1 MARTNS
7 RTAFPLRD
15 VVNTFQ
21 KAFTDAPAK
30 VKVPCRRPPSGSR
43 AAGTPEKRHPRS
55 GPVSR
60 PGPPAPPPPS
70 YTPAALRCSPIRTQV
85 LDIYIG
91 AALLTIVLQFAY
103 ASLVGTFPFNSFLA
117 GVFCCAGSAVL
128 TLCLRLQISSGQ
140 LDMPVD
146 RAFVEYALAMVVLFL
161 ACFCYL
167 G

>member
-1 MARTNS
+1 
-7 RTAFPLRD
+7 
-15 VVNTFQ
+15 
-21 KAFTDAPAK
+21 
-30 VKVPCRRPPSGSR
+30 
-43 AAGTPEKRHPRS
+43 
-55 GPVSR
+55 
-60 PGPPAPPPPS
+60 
-70 YTPAALRCSPIRTQV
+70 
-85 LDIYIG
+85 
-91 AALLTIVLQFAY
+91 VLQFAY

-161 ACFCYL
+161 VCFCYL

>member
-1 MARTNS
+1 LTPAIRQPS
-7 RTAFPLRD
+7 RGDPGEETSSIR
-15 VVNTFQ
+15 
-21 KAFTDAPAK
+21 
-30 VKVPCRRPPSGSR
+30 
-43 AAGTPEKRHPRS
+43 
-55 GPVSR
+55 PVSQSPVLDR
-60 PGPPAPPPPS
+60 PPAPPPPS

>member
-1 MARTNS
+1 MLTPAIRQPSRGDPGEETSSIRPSLPSWTAR
-7 RTAFPLRD
+7 
-15 VVNTFQ
+15 
-21 KAFTDAPAK
+21 
-30 VKVPCRRPPSGSR
+30 
-43 AAGTPEKRHPRS
+43 
-55 GPVSR
+55 
-60 PGPPAPPPPS
+60 PPPPS

>member
-30 VKVPCRRPPSGSR
+30 VK
-43 AAGTPEKRHPRS
+43 
-55 GPVSR
+55 
-60 PGPPAPPPPS
+60 
-70 YTPAALRCSPIRTQV
+70 V